1 MDYMSVLVLLGL
13 KMCLDTHM
21 ADVKNATLF
30 LQHFRFLFLFEKN
43 SVPDSVVASATA
55 VLVNDPELLLIV
67 TVPVSPLTSFAEI
80 VVGEIARFVVPV

>member
-1 MDYMSVLVLLGL
+1 
-13 KMCLDTHM
+13 M
-21 ADVKNATLF
+21 ADVKNATFVPATLPV
-30 LQHFRFLFLFEKN
+30 LISVWKN

-80 VVGEIARFVVPV
+80 VVGESC